1 MGVAYPWSLLQS
13 HYSIG
18 WTGIHDVLY
27 LTGIHDVLYLLL
39 GSDVPFIA
47 GLIEDDDTPGSQTL
61 TNDVCVCVKECVEWL
76 HHT

>member
-18 WTGIHDVLY
+18 WTGIQ
-27 LTGIHDVLYLLL
+27 DVLYLLL
-39 GSDVPFIA
+39 GSDMLVPFITR
-47 GLIEDDDTPGSQTL
+47 LIEDDDTPGSQTL
-61 TNDVCVCVKECVEWL
+61 TNDVCVCVCVKECVEWL